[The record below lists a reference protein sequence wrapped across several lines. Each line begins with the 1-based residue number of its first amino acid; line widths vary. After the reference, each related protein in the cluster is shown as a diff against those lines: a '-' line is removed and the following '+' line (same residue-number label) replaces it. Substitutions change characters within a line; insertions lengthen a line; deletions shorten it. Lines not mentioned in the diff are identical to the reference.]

1 MDDNPIHKFMEDFRG
16 QFGQVCVLFHNG
28 KEAFH
33 IHTFLFFLL
42 KLVLNDIRLGLQG
55 PLFVLIAL

>member
-1 MDDNPIHKFMEDFRG
+1 MEDFRG
-16 QFGQVCVLFHNG
+16 QLGQVCVLLHNG

-33 IHTFLFFLL
+33 IHAFLFFLL

-55 PLFVLIAL
+55 PLLVLIAL